1 MSISFKLY
9 LYVLHP
15 YLPTMGGREHIEVL
29 KYFNWHGCQKM
40 LLESIICSATLHL
53 SDNCW
58 TGPGESWQLP
68 GRECWKKVRLSHLLS
83 CKKGGMISR
92 WLHKSFLMH
101 YQLFWR
107 SLLKDKTVIPVE
119 SDNYFRQAIT
129 WELVKGS
136 DATNV
141 WKKGAKTVFLQKRY
155 WRASVTGK
163 RLTETLSKKLG
174 ANSKTASEEIAWAT
188 ATRLWEK

>member
-1 MSISFKLY
+1 MSQSHIIKLCCYATQYKSTLKWARFLCFQSACTIPWISAEK
-9 LYVLHP
+9 
-15 YLPTMGGREHIEVL
+15 
-29 KYFNWHGCQKM
+29 
-40 LLESIICSATLHL
+40 SAFVIPWISVERKCVCHTCFLA
-53 SDNCW
+53 
-58 TGPGESWQLP
+58 Q
-68 GRECWKKVRLSHLLS
+68 
-83 CKKGGMISR
+83 KGGMISR
-92 WLHKSFLMH
+92 CVKSFLMH

-107 SLLKDKTVIPVE
+107 LLLKDKTVTPVE